1 MLSITGKD
9 TAHTAGEQ
17 YKVGEL
23 LGGKYRLVSK
33 AGEGATGTVWVA
45 TNTALQ
51 SNVAIKLVHPEMRLP
66 VIVERVM
73 REARAA
79 ARLTHSAI
87 VRVFDLG
94 ETTCGDPYIVM
105 ELLEGESLR
114 TLLDR
119 EVRVT
124 PERALTLVLPI
135 VGAMHAAHDRG
146 IIHRDIKPDNIM
158 LARIDGGRIQPK
170 IVDFGIAKLS
180 FGDPGG
186 VTTGALV
193 IGTPGYMSP
202 EQAGGGE
209 KVDHRS
215 DVWAVCATLYEMV
228 SGETPFPCSNTMES
242 LCAVIR
248 DPVPPLDGKGLLD
261 DALWA
266 ILARGLQKDP
276 RDRWETM
283 KALGEALSA
292 WVGERGIHE
301 DVSGVPLRTLWLGA
315 SPEHSNARQSQ
326 LHPAGEIPTPVAR
339 RARTEDLSVESSIH
353 FASSAGYGEK
363 SPRSRNLVMGG
374 LALLAGVL
382 AWKIALSP
390 VGPATAA
397 SSGDTASAAA
407 MITTASVAPPI
418 AVPVPTPVVVP
429 TPTAAPSASAI
440 APAVIRTAAVVA
452 PKAAVAKPYRAPVRA
467 PSTAP
472 IPAPSPLGDEPSRLN
487 SGPAGSVANARSS
500 PYLTTPVDAGAP
512 AVNPSKTSGEGG

>member
-1 MLSITGKD
+1 MSSITG
-9 TAHTAGEQ
+9 TNAAHTPGEQ
-17 YKVGEL
+17 YQVGEI

-87 VRVFDLG
+87 VRIFDLG
-94 ETTCGDPYIVM
+94 ETTSGDPYIVM

-114 TLLDR
+114 ALLDR
-119 EVRVT
+119 EGRVA
-124 PERALTLVLPI
+124 PERALALMLPI
-135 VGAMHAAHDRG
+135 AGAMHSAHDRG

-158 LARIDGGRIQPK
+158 LAQIDGGRIQPK

-215 DVWAVCATLYEMV
+215 DVWSVCATIYEMV
-228 SGETPFPCSNTMES
+228 SGVTPFPCSNTLEA

-248 DPVPPLDGKGLLD
+248 DPVPPLNGKGIIDDELWRILD
-261 DALWA
+261 
-266 ILARGLQKDP
+266 RGLQKDP
-276 RDRWETM
+276 KDRWANM
-283 KALGEALSA
+283 KTLGQALSA
-292 WVGERGIHE
+292 WGEARGVFE
-301 DVSGVPLRTLWLGA
+301 DVSGVPLRTLWLSA
-315 SPEHSNARQSQ
+315 PTDHSKSRSSR
-326 LHPAGEIPTPVAR
+326 LPPAGAIPTPVSR
-339 RARTEDLSVESSIH
+339 RARTEDVGITSSVH
-353 FASSAGYGEK
+353 FASTAGYGEP
-363 SPRSRNLVMGG
+363 SSRSRNAVMGG
-374 LALLAGVL
+374 IAILAAVL

-397 SSGDTASAAA
+397 AVQDSASPAAL
-407 MITTASVAPPI
+407 I
-418 AVPVPTPVVVP
+418 
-429 TPTAAPSASAI
+429 TAAPVAVPPPAASTAAPVAPI
-440 APAVIRTAAVVA
+440 TAPAVTTTAAPAA
-452 PKAAVAKPYRAPVRA
+452 PKATVAKPVRAPVRA
-467 PSTAP
+467 PTTTANT
-472 IPAPSPLGDEPSRLN
+472 APSPLADEPTRLN
-487 SGPAGSVANARSS
+487 GGPTGSVANARSS
-500 PYLTTPVDAGAP
+500 PYLTTPIDAGAVGPVVDAGHKMP
-512 AVNPSKTSGEGG
+512 GDGG